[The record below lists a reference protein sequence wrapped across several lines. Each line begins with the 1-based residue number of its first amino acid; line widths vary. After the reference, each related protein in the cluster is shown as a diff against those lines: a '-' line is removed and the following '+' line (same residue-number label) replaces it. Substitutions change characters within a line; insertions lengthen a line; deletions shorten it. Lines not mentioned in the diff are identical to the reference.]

1 MRQRGEGCH
10 CPTLPCCNSAER
22 TDIVNSFIT
31 RFRIWDVTRTD
42 ALVPSQHHDSEN
54 MTVLV
59 FLQYVGT
66 GDAILPD
73 LTGIY
78 AYKCSSLSLNA
89 KVRQIP
95 TSTKEQHV
103 KDGDK
108 CSYRHHREKKEEKK
122 NR

>member
-1 MRQRGEGCH
+1 M
-10 CPTLPCCNSAER
+10 
-22 TDIVNSFIT
+22 
-31 RFRIWDVTRTD
+31 
-42 ALVPSQHHDSEN
+42 VPSQHHDSEN

-103 KDGDK
+103 KDGAATDIIG
-108 CSYRHHREKKEEKK
+108 KKKK
-122 NR
+122 KKKIGKRRVWKYFAFEADH